1 MSGRIPAT
9 TLRND
14 AINKRKGEEYFFL
27 PLPFP
32 ASLKKEAEKGENMGF
47 CRTKNQKVAGKIFI
61 VVFALLI
68 LLFVFGRSFSLKTF
82 FEIAK
87 VQVAHGDDG
96 GDGGGDD
103 GGDGGG
109 DDGGDGGSDDG
120 GGDGG
125 GDDGGDGGQ
134 DDGDGDGS
142 DSGNDG
148 DEGDNGDGDGDIVPP
163 PPPPEPP
170 PPPPPPPPSPAPGTI
185 IILKDTVPD
194 DATVFS
200 FTSNTLTLNSFQL
213 DDDGDNANA
222 LSNSRTFSNL
232 AAGTYDAAETANSGY
247 NSSSGCSDESSVDA
261 INLAAGETVTCTF
274 TNTFIPPPPPP
285 PPPPPGRSGPDCTGG
300 CGGGGGGGGGVE
312 TIGISRVPVRVSR
325 RLIPASNIVLSQI
338 PYTGWGD
345 PLRFLFFSGL
355 FFTGSAFA
363 AYEFAC
369 RRTESFYIRRVR
381 ARGSMLK

>member
-1 MSGRIPAT
+1 M
-9 TLRND
+9 
-14 AINKRKGEEYFFL
+14 
-27 PLPFP
+27 
-32 ASLKKEAEKGENMGF
+32 
-47 CRTKNQKVAGKIFI
+47 
-61 VVFALLI
+61 
-68 LLFVFGRSFSLKTF
+68 
-82 FEIAK
+82 
-87 VQVAHGDDG
+87 
-96 GDGGGDD
+96 
-103 GGDGGG
+103 
-109 DDGGDGGSDDG
+109 
-120 GGDGG
+120 
-125 GDDGGDGGQ
+125 
-134 DDGDGDGS
+134 
-142 DSGNDG
+142 
-148 DEGDNGDGDGDIVPP
+148 
-163 PPPPEPP
+163 
-170 PPPPPPPPSPAPGTI
+170 
-185 IILKDTVPD
+185 KDTVPD

-222 LSNSRTFSNL
+222 FSNSRTFSNL

-247 NSSSGCSDESSVDA
+247 NSSSGCSDGSPVNA
-261 INLAAGETVTCTF
+261 IDLAEGEIVTCTF

-285 PPPPPGRSGPDCTGG
+285 PPPSGRSGPDCTGG